1 MCLRRHFSS
10 VCFWI
15 FFAFLLY
22 KNRVTCR
29 STQQLSRPPEQ
40 NAEARSLKMKGETG
54 QWMLDQTKRDPEKA
68 ISCNCSNFCP
78 SPNSSELQKLVWIEN
93 NPIFCKETGRL
104 DIEIIYG
111 QNVND
116 ICHPYITDILR

>member
-78 SPNSSELQKLVWIEN
+78 SPNSSELQPSGIL
-93 NPIFCKETGRL
+93 
-104 DIEIIYG
+104 IISLISNLMFG
-111 QNVND
+111 D
-116 ICHPYITDILR
+116 LELI